1 MPGKNKIVG
10 NFKVTCP
17 HQIFSTIKAKNG
29 KRVKTTNDFKKSENV
44 EKLVLDDCQT
54 LSGASF
60 TILTVVYFCF
70 FTS

>member
-29 KRVKTTNDFKKSENV
+29 KRVKTTNDFKKSKNV
-44 EKLVLDDCQT
+44 E
-54 LSGASF
+54 
-60 TILTVVYFCF
+60 
-70 FTS
+70 